1 MLVYLGRLAVRRAR
15 LPHPRRREEAAN
27 SEVRGALPRVRRELP
42 PPPSPP
48 RPAAS
53 KEEEV
58 SEEDEEED
66 EEVPARFE
74 GVEPKRKPPG
84 PDSPDRDRGR
94 DRSRRRHSDAGTRR
108 ASGRPREEE
117 KKSERRTDHKKRRH
131 STSEIRESSR
141 ESSSSRASKSHS
153 FLAGVGALRGGR
165 DALDRL

>member
-15 LPHPRRREEAAN
+15 LPEPRRREEAAH

-42 PPPSPP
+42 PPPPP

-74 GVEPKRKPPG
+74 GAEPKRKPPG

-117 KKSERRTDHKKRRH
+117 RKSERRH

-141 ESSSSRASKSHS
+141 ESSFSRASKSHS
-153 FLAGVGALRGGR
+153 FLAGVGSLRGGR